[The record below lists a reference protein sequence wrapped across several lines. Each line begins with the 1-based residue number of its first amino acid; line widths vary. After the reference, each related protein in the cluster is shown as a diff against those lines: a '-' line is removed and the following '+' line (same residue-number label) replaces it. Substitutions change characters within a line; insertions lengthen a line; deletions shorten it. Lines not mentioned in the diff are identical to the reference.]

1 MEDVGLMFL
10 RRKQEAPTTTTPP
23 DPVDIVASKLFT
35 TASPSMDPPRSIAD
49 TTTTTPWSSSLIIIY
64 DNDDDDNSIDIDP
77 RMMMLIGAPNS
88 GVRGGCT
95 MILVGAILG
104 QGVWILF
111 NIGAT
116 HNVIDSSIART
127 IGQAE
132 CRITTTVLIDSG
144 TELAYQGAC
153 FTVLLHINGE
163 TFQTDVFLLSI
174 GDNID
179 VILGAHG

>member
-1 MEDVGLMFL
+1 
-10 RRKQEAPTTTTPP
+10 
-23 DPVDIVASKLFT
+23 
-35 TASPSMDPPRSIAD
+35 
-49 TTTTTPWSSSLIIIY
+49 
-64 DNDDDDNSIDIDP
+64 
-77 RMMMLIGAPNS
+77 
-88 GVRGGCT
+88 

-144 TELAYQGAC
+144 TEPAYQGAC